1 MSWVLGETW
10 VWILLAA
17 LLGAGVTV
25 LYTLRK
31 VAVSTV
37 RATTVVSPVDQ
48 VRRAEPAEVVP
59 GPYPGSAAARE
70 DRSMPEGHPIKGNA
84 RSMLFHTPT
93 SPYYTRTVGE
103 VWFDTEEHAEAAGFR
118 RWDRH

>member
-10 VWILLAA
+10 IWVLLAA

-25 LYTLRK
+25 LYALRK

-37 RATTVVSPVDQ
+37 RATTVVSPVDP
-48 VRRAEPAEVVP
+48 VGRPEPALVVP

-70 DRSMPEGHPIKGNA
+70 DRSMPDGHPIKGNA

-93 SPYYTRTVGE
+93 SPYYTRTVAE